1 MVFSYTFSFI
11 PVTIEIKAND
21 GAAGTIGFAM
31 PPGPVNLV
39 EPNERQGGVSNMTIY
54 VERRP
59 GHFGISSVKLD
70 VIPLTDYPAI
80 GNILISNDSLVFLD
94 GQSRVSFWIA
104 VADDDIPEEEQ
115 SYKLVLSE
123 PSGGSRLDGNSFE
136 LMINISTSDYPRGLV
151 NLCVREMDQ
160 DNCENEIFV
169 DELTGQQHLPIEITR
184 EYGTSGNISVDLITV
199 GKGASITR
207 NPSEVLLSPIQL
219 MYGSETVRWFSFRM
233 YDFTYFLMLSSS
245 TAGPLA
251 TFEGMGHNASES
263 SFTHQKVVDHAPQ
276 STWFRWQGSLVA
288 VQPVATDNAV
298 SATSFEED
306 GIHYIVIANFGVPS
320 RLRSKTRVYRVQPD
334 GTLIFVSL
342 LFFLTF

>member
-1 MVFSYTFSFI
+1 
-11 PVTIEIKAND
+11 
-21 GAAGTIGFAM
+21 
-31 PPGPVNLV
+31 
-39 EPNERQGGVSNMTIY
+39 
-54 VERRP
+54 
-59 GHFGISSVKLD
+59 
-70 VIPLTDYPAI
+70 
-80 GNILISNDSLVFLD
+80 
-94 GQSRVSFWIA
+94 
-104 VADDDIPEEEQ
+104 
-115 SYKLVLSE
+115 
-123 PSGGSRLDGNSFE
+123 
-136 LMINISTSDYPRGLV
+136 
-151 NLCVREMDQ
+151 
-160 DNCENEIFV
+160 
-169 DELTGQQHLPIEITR
+169 
-184 EYGTSGNISVDLITV
+184 
-199 GKGASITR
+199 
-207 NPSEVLLSPIQL
+207 